1 MNSSRVLNHLNQ
13 HQLFLML
20 NDKYELLIDIPRLKI
35 VKSMFNRGDDYMFND
50 YLVVLARLLKNNT
63 VETIREKLNILSYS
77 TTEIKGIIFLVTL
90 LKLDSDNAYSL
101 KNPI

>member
-1 MNSSRVLNHLNQ
+1 
-13 HQLFLML
+13 
-20 NDKYELLIDIPRLKI
+20 
-35 VKSMFNRGDDYMFND
+35 MFNRGDDYMFND

-90 LKLDSDNAYSL
+90 KLDSDNAYSL

>member
-1 MNSSRVLNHLNQ
+1 
-13 HQLFLML
+13 ML
-20 NDKYELLIDIPRLKI
+20 NDKYELLDIPRLKI